1 MSEKKVLLTYNSD
14 TGMLT
19 QEGNNGF
26 SYCIGVQE
34 LDEHK
39 SEGGVTASLVELKKA
54 GFSADE
60 IIKLRSGG
68 II

>member
-1 MSEKKVLLTYNSD
+1 MSEKKVLLTYYSD

-26 SYCIGVQE
+26 SYCIGAWE

-39 SEGGVTASLVELKKA
+39 SEGGITASLVELKKA

-60 IIKLRSGG
+60 TIKLRSGG

>member
-1 MSEKKVLLTYNSD
+1 MREKKVLLTYNID
-14 TGMLT
+14 TGVLT
-19 QEGNNGF
+19 QEGNSGF
-26 SYCIGVQE
+26 SYCMGAWE
-34 LDEHK
+34 LDEYK
-39 SEGGVTASLVELKKA
+39 SEGGITASLVELKKA

>member
-1 MSEKKVLLTYNSD
+1 L
-14 TGMLT
+14 
-19 QEGNNGF
+19 
-26 SYCIGVQE
+26 E

-39 SEGGVTASLVELKKA
+39 SEGGITASLVELKKA